1 MNLLL
6 ETVWYN
12 VLLFYLTRAF
22 RNKIINLLK
31 KTFFFAE
38 WKKILKQKERSS
50 QRENFFCWM
59 KKGNERKWK
68 VHHVSN
74 KNLRNVKNCQHIWHS
89 RLRVLASFN
98 VKFELLKGKDL
109 VVVFINNM
117 LVLDTNFWFV
127 YSRIGSRW

>member
-1 MNLLL
+1 MLL

-12 VLLFYLTRAF
+12 VLLFYLTLEPLETKLSIYSRKF
-22 RNKIINLLK
+22 
-31 KTFFFAE
+31 FFFAE

-50 QRENFFCWM
+50 KKENLFCWM
-59 KKGNERKWK
+59 KKGSEKKWK

-89 RLRVLASFN
+89 RLRVLANFN
-98 VKFELLKGKDL
+98 VKLELLKGKDL

-117 LVLDTNFWFV
+117 LVLNTNFWFV
-127 YSRIGSRW
+127 YSRTGSRW